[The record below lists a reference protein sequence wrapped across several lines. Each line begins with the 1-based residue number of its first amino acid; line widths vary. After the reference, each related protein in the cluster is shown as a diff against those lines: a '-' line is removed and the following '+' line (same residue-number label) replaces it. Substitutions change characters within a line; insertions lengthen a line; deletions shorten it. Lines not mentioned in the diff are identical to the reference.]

1 MEWKT
6 RLVTVLRALRVGLGL
21 NKVSAGVSFS
31 MLLSVVSRSG
41 RSSLKD

>member
-1 MEWKT
+1 MKWKT
-6 RLVTVLRALRVGLGL
+6 RLVTVLRALRVRLGL

-31 MLLSVVSRSG
+31 MLLWVVSRSG